1 MTPRRQ
7 PMPSAPERLRQ
18 LARRVRLLACS
29 GRTDPEQVVMEKEIL
44 SAELCRLAREL
55 ERAA

>member
-7 PMPSAPERLRQ
+7 PEPSPPERLRL
-18 LARRVRLLACS
+18 LAQRVRRLACS

-44 SAELCRLAREL
+44 CAELRRLAREL